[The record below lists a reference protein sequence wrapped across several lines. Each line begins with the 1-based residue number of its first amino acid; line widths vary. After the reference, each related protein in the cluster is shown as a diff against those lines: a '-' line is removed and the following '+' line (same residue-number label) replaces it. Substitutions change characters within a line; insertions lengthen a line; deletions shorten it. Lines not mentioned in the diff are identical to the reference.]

1 MIYILI
7 YKFLF
12 FFKILDKLLFCF
24 FIKRMDLIY
33 KLIIFVNY
41 NIYNKIHLILK
52 FILIVFINLMI
63 KIKILI

>member
-24 FIKRMDLIY
+24 LIKRMDLIY

-41 NIYNKIHLILK
+41 NIYKKIHLILK
-52 FILIVFINLMI
+52 FILVVFINLMI